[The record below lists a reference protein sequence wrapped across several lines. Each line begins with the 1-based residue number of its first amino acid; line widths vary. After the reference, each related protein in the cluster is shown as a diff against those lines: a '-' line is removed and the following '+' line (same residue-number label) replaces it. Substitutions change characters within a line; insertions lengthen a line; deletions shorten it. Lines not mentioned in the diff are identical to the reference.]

1 MVDSKGVW
9 AYHVEPYLLRSFSST
24 RFFFLLRRF
33 SLLPR
38 LFPLCSPVRSLHRPT
53 GGPEKQGGDK
63 EFRAQFFADSF
74 CGLKYSVISIET
86 FHKIL
91 GYVHVFME

>member
-1 MVDSKGVW
+1 
-9 AYHVEPYLLRSFSST
+9 
-24 RFFFLLRRF
+24 
-33 SLLPR
+33 
-38 LFPLCSPVRSLHRPT
+38 LHRPA